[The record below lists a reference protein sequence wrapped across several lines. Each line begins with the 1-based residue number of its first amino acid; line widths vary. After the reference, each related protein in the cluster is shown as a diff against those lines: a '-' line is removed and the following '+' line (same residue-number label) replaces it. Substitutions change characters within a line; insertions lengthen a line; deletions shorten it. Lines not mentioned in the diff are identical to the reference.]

1 VRQTNGS
8 YVIKNDSSNA
18 VWEVL
23 NGTTAFGTS
32 VRSYDGRGLIYQNFF
47 IYETEGGYLFQPC
60 ISAGAVT
67 YNSVSNLTTVEAISK
82 NAYGQTFRIIRP
94 EDEPEELLLKE
105 NSKYSTTG
113 SYLLGVTE
121 ETNVSEVISNF
132 ENEGI
137 IILDLNKNILPDNA
151 FVGTGFSVCL
161 VDGGNVLD
169 SLTVVIKGDI
179 DGNGLVDT
187 TDYLRIKGGFLGT
200 YSLDNMCQKAA
211 DVDGSGQV
219 DATDYLRVKS
229 HFLGTYNIY
238 E

>member
-1 VRQTNGS
+1 
-8 YVIKNDSSNA
+8 
-18 VWEVL
+18 
-23 NGTTAFGTS
+23 
-32 VRSYDGRGLIYQNFF
+32 
-47 IYETEGGYLFQPC
+47 
-60 ISAGAVT
+60 
-67 YNSVSNLTTVEAISK
+67 
-82 NAYGQTFRIIRP
+82 
-94 EDEPEELLLKE
+94 
-105 NSKYSTTG
+105 
-113 SYLLGVTE
+113 VTE